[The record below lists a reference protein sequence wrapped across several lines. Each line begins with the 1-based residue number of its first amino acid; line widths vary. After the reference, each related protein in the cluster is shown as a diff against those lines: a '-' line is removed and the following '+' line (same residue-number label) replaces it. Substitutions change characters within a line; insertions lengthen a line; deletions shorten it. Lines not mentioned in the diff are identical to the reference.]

1 MKIYF
6 KICLAYVFTLLP
18 VLVLVTAPDSVFR
31 LFGALFFVLFTA
43 LFLFLLAMRRNGSK
57 IEYYTPPAPL
67 ETPSIEFGEAIDASE
82 TFIVYVEEKK

>member
-43 LFLFLLAMRRNGSK
+43 LFLFMLAMRRYGSK
-57 IEYYTPPAPL
+57 IEYYTPPAQPAF
-67 ETPSIEFGEAIDASE
+67 PAIEFGEVVAANENCITYGEVA
-82 TFIVYVEEKK
+82 K